1 MGDEMTE
8 QKRLGTTMQ
17 VLAWLVLMALLAAW
31 FNDLLGRR
39 HNPNQVLETRYAEDG
54 VREVVLQRNRFG
66 HYVTSGKI
74 NGEPVVFMLDTGAT
88 GVAIPENIARRL
100 NLERGRAFRTQ
111 TANGIAISYATSLDR
126 VSVGD
131 IALGNV
137 SAGIVPGLQ
146 TDEILLGMSFLKHI
160 ELPSAATN
168 LYCGNT
174 PAKDAHAHDIERPM
188 EPARD

>member
-1 MGDEMTE
+1 MSDEMKE

-17 VLAWLVLMALLAAW
+17 VLAWVVLMALLATW

-39 HNPNQVLETRYAEDG
+39 HNPNQVLETRYVEDG

-66 HYVTSGKI
+66 HYVTSGEI

-88 GVAIPENIARRL
+88 GVAIPEGIARRL
-100 NLERGRAFRTQ
+100 KLERGRAFRTQ
-111 TANGIAISYATSLDR
+111 TANGVAISYATRLDR

-146 TDEILLGMSFLKHI
+146 TSEILLGMSFLKHI
-160 ELPSAATN
+160 EFTQRGDQLILRQYP
-168 LYCGNT
+168 G
-174 PAKDAHAHDIERPM
+174 
-188 EPARD
+188 

>member
-1 MGDEMTE
+1 MADDVTE
-8 QKRLGTTMQ
+8 QKRLGTAMQ
-17 VLAWLVLMALLAAW
+17 VLAWVVLMALIAAW

-54 VREVVLQRNRFG
+54 IREVVLQRNRSG

-88 GVAIPENIARRL
+88 GVAIPENIAREL
-100 NLERGRAFRTQ
+100 KLERGRAFRTQ
-111 TANGIAISYATSLDR
+111 TANGVAISYATSLDR

-146 TDEILLGMSFLKHI
+146 TNEILLGMSFLKHI
-160 ELPSAATN
+160 EFTQRGDQLILRQFS
-168 LYCGNT
+168 G
-174 PAKDAHAHDIERPM
+174 
-188 EPARD
+188 

>member
-1 MGDEMTE
+1 MSADTTE

-17 VLAWLVLMALLAAW
+17 VLAWVVLMALLAAW
-31 FNDLLGRR
+31 FNDVLERR
-39 HNPNQVLETRYAEDG
+39 HNPNRVLETRYAEDG

-88 GVAIPENIARRL
+88 GVAIPEDIARQL
-100 NLERGRAFRTQ
+100 NLQRGRAYRTQ
-111 TANGIAISYATSLDR
+111 TANGVAISYATSLDR
-126 VSVGD
+126 VSVGE

-146 TDEILLGMSFLKHI
+146 TSEILLGMSFLKHI
-160 ELPSAATN
+160 EFTQRGDQLILRQFP
-168 LYCGNT
+168 
-174 PAKDAHAHDIERPM
+174 D
-188 EPARD
+188 

>member
-1 MGDEMTE
+1 MGNDVTE

-17 VLAWLVLMALLAAW
+17 VLAWIVLMALLAAW

-39 HNPNQVLETRYAEDG
+39 HNPNQILETRYAEDG

-66 HYVTSGKI
+66 HYVTSGRI
-74 NGEPVVFMLDTGAT
+74 NDEPVVFMLDTGAT

-100 NLERGRAFRTQ
+100 KLERGRAFRTQ
-111 TANGIAISYATSLDR
+111 TANGVAVSYATRLDR

-131 IALGNV
+131 IALDNV

-146 TDEILLGMSFLKHI
+146 TSEILLGMSFLKHI
-160 ELPSAATN
+160 EFTQRGDQLILRQYP
-168 LYCGNT
+168 G
-174 PAKDAHAHDIERPM
+174 
-188 EPARD
+188 

>member
-1 MGDEMTE
+1 MGNDVTE

-17 VLAWLVLMALLAAW
+17 VLAWVVLMALLAAW

-39 HNPNQVLETRYAEDG
+39 HNPNQMLETRYAEG
-54 VREVVLQRNRFG
+54 GIREVVLQRNRFG
-66 HYVTSGKI
+66 HYVTSGRI

-100 NLERGRAFRTQ
+100 KLERGRAFRTQ
-111 TANGIAISYATSLDR
+111 TANGVAVSYATRLDR

-131 IALGNV
+131 IALDNV

-146 TDEILLGMSFLKHI
+146 TSEILLGMSFLKHI
-160 ELPSAATN
+160 EFTQRGDQLILRQYP
-168 LYCGNT
+168 G
-174 PAKDAHAHDIERPM
+174 
-188 EPARD
+188 

>member
-1 MGDEMTE
+1 MSDDTTE

-17 VLAWLVLMALLAAW
+17 VLAWVVLMALLAAW
-31 FNDLLGRR
+31 FNDVLERR
-39 HNPNQVLETRYAEDG
+39 HNPNRVLETRYAEDG

-66 HYVTSGKI
+66 HYVTSGEI

-88 GVAIPENIARRL
+88 GVAIPEDIARRL
-100 NLERGRAFRTQ
+100 NLQRGRAYRTQ

-126 VSVGD
+126 VSVGK

-146 TDEILLGMSFLKHI
+146 TSEILLGMSFLKHI
-160 ELPSAATN
+160 EFTQRGDQLILRQFP
-168 LYCGNT
+168 G
-174 PAKDAHAHDIERPM
+174 
-188 EPARD
+188 

>member
-1 MGDEMTE
+1 MGDDITG

-17 VLAWLVLMALLAAW
+17 VLAWVVLMALLAAW

-39 HNPNQVLETRYAEDG
+39 HNPNQVLETRYAENG
-54 VREVVLQRNRFG
+54 IREVVLQRNRFG
-66 HYVTSGKI
+66 HYVTSGRI

-100 NLERGRAFRTQ
+100 KLERGRAFRTQ
-111 TANGIAISYATSLDR
+111 TANGIAVSYATRLDR

-131 IALGNV
+131 ITLGNV

-146 TDEILLGMSFLKHI
+146 TSEILLGMSFLKHI
-160 ELPSAATN
+160 EFTQRGDQLILRQYP
-168 LYCGNT
+168 G
-174 PAKDAHAHDIERPM
+174 
-188 EPARD
+188 